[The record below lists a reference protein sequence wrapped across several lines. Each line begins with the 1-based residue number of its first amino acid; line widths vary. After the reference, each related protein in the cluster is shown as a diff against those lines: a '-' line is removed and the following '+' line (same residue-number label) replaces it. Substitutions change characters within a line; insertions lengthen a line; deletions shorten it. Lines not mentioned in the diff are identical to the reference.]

1 MKKIINLLSMFMVL
15 FLGSFLFVSKARA
28 DILPPPGPVSWI
40 ENIITNQNILLV
52 VIIGILVL
60 ISWIVIRVIKRKKK

>member
-1 MKKIINLLSMFMVL
+1 MFVVL
-15 FLGSFLFVSKARA
+15 FLGSFLFVSKVRA

-60 ISWIVIRVIKRKKK
+60 ITWLVIRVIKRKKK